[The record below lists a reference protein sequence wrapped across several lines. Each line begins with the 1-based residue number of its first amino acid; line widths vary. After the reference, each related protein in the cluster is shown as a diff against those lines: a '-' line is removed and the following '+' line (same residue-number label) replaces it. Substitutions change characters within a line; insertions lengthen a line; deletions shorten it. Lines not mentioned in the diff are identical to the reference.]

1 MLLKRIKEEYA
12 MKNIKAFTLSEI
24 KQLKNELSVFEYLSW
39 WLLRAVQLFVLI
51 RLIIN
56 DRTNQNVLLLSLN
69 LLATFTVPLVRL
81 LLFPKW
87 LFKRLSFHT
96 QTFLNIMIFFG
107 SFLAQGLEWN
117 HKVTSWDKFLH
128 LIAGAIIVFIGNG
141 IAGMF
146 LGKDDKVS
154 PLFRTYASVGFSY
167 IAIVVWEVFEF
178 FVDFYWYG
186 STNQA
191 YNISP
196 ERDPFF
202 FAIFGQGAQNE
213 NQWAVFDTNVDMLCA
228 VVGAIPAAIVLF
240 VWLNNKKKK
249 AAEDREKQSVT
260 V

>member
-1 MLLKRIKEEYA
+1 MKKVKGFFASEINCLKKELSPFEYA
-12 MKNIKAFTLSEI
+12 T
-24 KQLKNELSVFEYLSW
+24 W

-56 DRTNQNVLLLSLN
+56 DRTNQNVLLLALN
-69 LLATFTVPLVRL
+69 LLATFTIPLVRL

-87 LFKRLSFHT
+87 LFTRLSFHT

-128 LIAGAIIVFIGNG
+128 LIAGAVIVFIGNG

-146 LGKDDKVS
+146 IREKDRVS

-178 FVDFYWYG
+178 FVDFYWPG
-186 STNQA
+186 SCNHA

-196 ERDPFF
+196 DRDPFF
-202 FAIFGQGAQNE
+202 FVFFGQGAQNE

-228 VVGAIPAAIVLF
+228 VVGSIPAAIALF
-240 VWLNNKKKK
+240 VWLNKKENK
-249 AAEDREKQSVT
+249 E
-260 V
+260 